1 MKFSASEFEAA
12 EPVFLLEIEW
22 RGIVH
27 RFAKVAIDI
36 ASNDGDLH
44 YVGGLEDFEYKEVT
58 DIVGINIE
66 QDSIS
71 AALIFN
77 DVDFVQEWRKGFV
90 LDGSRAELS
99 IVLFKNGAVQQ
110 TYEERQRLFVGYV
123 SGSVFG
129 DPLEPKGFVAFSIDA
144 KPYDFEGKMLNP
156 QEVISPKTMTD
167 AIIGTDLR
175 VWDDSFGKAYP
186 FVFGYAG
193 EPWIDGNGDTFQPT
207 FCTPAYI
214 IGTAR
219 QASERKYEAADCF
232 LLIAGHRVDA
242 DKVVI
247 RDQNYAYETLIVK
260 EAVDNNGVLFSYVQ
274 TTKSTTLLTTPI
286 LTSSSGQSESEYEY
300 WVQWGGVTALPSKNG
315 GGALNSNGTGV
326 LQLGGDVI
334 LHALRRTNALVDYAA
349 WQAIK
354 PLLDGYKF
362 SGYVND
368 IEVGAWDW
376 VQQNILKF
384 LPVEARAGVDGLR
397 PLVSLMFLQSGYLA
411 SAYHVIEG
419 SDFELASAIEMV
431 TELDDIVNDYGLKF
445 VWEGK
450 NDNAIAA
457 HRVTAVRAIDSIAI
471 DSTSYA
477 WTSQNK
483 YGVHKR
489 VDSSYYIFDRDTAA
503 KVCKDMVRSRAFA
516 FRQFDCVANVKYGYL
531 NVGDVIGLTS
541 DTLYLNDAPVL
552 IVAKAWIGEAW
563 RFTLHIEDNPNTTE
577 HTT

>member
-1 MKFSASEFEAA
+1 MRFSATEFESA

-22 RGIVH
+22 RGVVH

-36 ASNDGDLH
+36 ASQDGDLH
-44 YVGGLEDFEYKEVT
+44 YVGGLEDFEYREVT

-90 LDGSRAELS
+90 LDGARAELS

-110 TYEERQRLFVGYV
+110 AYEDRQRLFVGFV

-144 KPYDFEGKMLNP
+144 RPYDFEGKMLNA

-167 AIIGTDLR
+167 AIIGTNLR

-186 FVFGYAG
+186 FVFGFPG
-193 EPWIDGNGDTFQPT
+193 EPWIDGNAATFAPT
-207 FCTPAYI
+207 FTTPAYI

-219 QASERKYEAADCF
+219 ATVEGEYDAGDAF

-242 DKVVI
+242 STVVI
-247 RDQNYAYETLIVK
+247 RDQNYAYATLTVK
-260 EAVDNNGVLFSYVQ
+260 EAVDNNGALFSYVQ
-274 TTKSTTLLTTPI
+274 VSGQLTTPV
-286 LTSSSGQSESEYEY
+286 LTSPSGQSESNYEY
-300 WVQWGGVTALPSKNG
+300 WVQWGAVTAGPAKAG

-334 LHALRRTNALVDYAA
+334 LHALRRTNALIDFAA

-384 LPVEARAGVDGLR
+384 LPVEARAGVDGIR

-411 SAYHVIEG
+411 GISHIIEG

-431 TELDDIVNDYGLKF
+431 TELDDIVNDYGLQF

-457 HRVTAVRAIDSIAI
+457 HRVTAEREFDTIAI
-471 DSTSYA
+471 DSTAYA

-489 VDSSYYIFDRDTAA
+489 VESSYYIFDRETAA
-503 KVCKDMVRSRAFA
+503 KICKDMVRSKAFA
-516 FRQFDCVANVKYGYL
+516 FRQFDCVTNVKYGYL
-531 NVGDVIGLTS
+531 NVGDVISLTS
-541 DTLYLNDAPVL
+541 ETLYLSEAPVL
-552 IVAKAWIGEAW
+552 IVAKAWLGEAW
-563 RFTLHIEDNPNTTE
+563 RFTLHIEDNPITTE

>member
-1 MKFSASEFEAA
+1 MRFSATEFESA

-22 RGIVH
+22 RGVVH

-36 ASNDGDLH
+36 ASQDGDLH
-44 YVGGLEDFEYKEVT
+44 YVGGLEDFEYREVT

-77 DVDFVQEWRKGFV
+77 DVDFVQEWRRGFV
-90 LDGSRAELS
+90 LDGARAELS

-110 TYEERQRLFVGYV
+110 AYEDRQRLFVGFV

-144 KPYDFEGKMLNP
+144 RPYDFEGKMLNA

-167 AIIGTDLR
+167 AIIGTNLR

-186 FVFGYAG
+186 FVFGFPG
-193 EPWIDGNGDTFQPT
+193 EPWIDGNAKTFAPT
-207 FCTPAYI
+207 FTTPAYI

-219 QASERKYEAADCF
+219 ATVEGEYDAGDAF

-242 DKVVI
+242 STVVI
-247 RDQNYAYETLIVK
+247 RDQNYAYATLTVK
-260 EAVDNNGVLFSYVQ
+260 EAVDNNGALFSYVQ
-274 TTKSTTLLTTPI
+274 VSGQLTTPV
-286 LTSSSGQSESEYEY
+286 LTSPSGQSESNYEY
-300 WVQWGGVTALPSKNG
+300 WVQWGAVTAGPAKAG

-334 LHALRRTNALVDYAA
+334 LHALRRTNALIDFAA

-376 VQQNILKF
+376 IQQNILKF
-384 LPVEARAGVDGLR
+384 LPVEARAGVDGIR

-411 SAYHVIEG
+411 GISHIIEG

-431 TELDDIVNDYGLKF
+431 TELDDIVNDYGLQF

-457 HRVTAVRAIDSIAI
+457 HRVTAEREFNTIAI
-471 DSTSYA
+471 DSTAYA

-489 VDSSYYIFDRDTAA
+489 VESSYYIFDRETAA
-503 KVCKDMVRSRAFA
+503 KICKDMVRSKAFA
-516 FRQFDCVANVKYGYL
+516 FRQFDCVTNVKYGYL
-531 NVGDVIGLTS
+531 NVGDVISLTS
-541 DTLYLNDAPVL
+541 ETLYLSEAPVL
-552 IVAKAWIGEAW
+552 IVAKAWLGEAW
-563 RFTLHIEDNPNTTE
+563 RFTLHIEDNPITTE

>member
-1 MKFSASEFEAA
+1 MRFSATEFEAA

-22 RGIVH
+22 RGVVH

-36 ASNDGDLH
+36 ASQDGDLH
-44 YVGGLEDFEYKEVT
+44 YVGGLEDFEYREVT

-77 DVDFVQEWRKGFV
+77 DVDFVQEWRRGFV
-90 LDGSRAELS
+90 LDGARAELS

-110 TYEERQRLFVGYV
+110 AYEDRQRLFVGFV

-144 KPYDFEGKMLNP
+144 RPYDFEGKMLNA

-167 AIIGTDLR
+167 AIIGTNLR
-175 VWDDSFGKAYP
+175 IWDDSFGKAYP
-186 FVFGYAG
+186 FVFGSPG
-193 EPWIDGNGDTFQPT
+193 EPWIDGNAKTFAPT
-207 FCTPAYI
+207 FTTPAYI

-219 QASERKYEAADCF
+219 ATVEGEYDAGDAF

-242 DKVVI
+242 TTVVI
-247 RDQNYAYETLIVK
+247 RDQNYAYATLAVK

-274 TTKSTTLLTTPI
+274 VSGQLTTPV
-286 LTSSSGQSESEYEY
+286 LTSPSGQSESNYEY
-300 WVQWGGVTALPSKNG
+300 WVQWGAVTAGPAKAG

-334 LHALRRTNALVDYAA
+334 LHALRRTNALIDYAA

-384 LPVEARAGVDGLR
+384 LPVEARAGVDGIR

-411 SAYHVIEG
+411 GISHIIEG

-431 TELDDIVNDYGLKF
+431 TELDDIVNDYGLQF

-457 HRVTAVRAIDSIAI
+457 HRVTAEREFDTIAI
-471 DSTSYA
+471 DSTAYA

-489 VDSSYYIFDRDTAA
+489 VESSYYIFDRETAA
-503 KVCKDMVRSRAFA
+503 KICKDMVRSKAFA
-516 FRQFDCVANVKYGYL
+516 FRQFDCVTNVKYGYL
-531 NVGDVIGLTS
+531 NVGDVISLTS
-541 DTLYLNDAPVL
+541 ETLYLSEAPVL
-552 IVAKAWIGEAW
+552 IVAKAWLGEAW
-563 RFTLHIEDNPNTTE
+563 RFTLHIEDNPITTE

>member
-99 IVLFKNGAVQQ
+99 IVRFKNGAVQQ

-144 KPYDFEGKMLNP
+144 KPYDFEGKMLNHLA
-156 QEVISPKTMTD
+156 VISPKTMFD
-167 AIIGTDLR
+167 VIIGPDMRL
-175 VWDDSFGKAYP
+175 WYDSHGKAYP
-186 FVFGYAG
+186 FVFGFPG
-193 EPWIDGNGDTFQPT
+193 EPYINNNGIPETPT

-214 IGTAR
+214 IGL
-219 QASERKYEAADCF
+219 ASATVEGKYEYGDTF
-232 LLIAGHRVDA
+232 ILIAGHRVDA
-242 DKVVI
+242 TEVYV
-247 RDQNYAYETLIVK
+247 RDQNYAFASLEVF
-260 EAVDNNGVLFSYVQ
+260 EAVDFYGTLFSYV
-274 TTKSTTLLTTPI
+274 KLPAVGSPLKKPI
-286 LTSSSGQSESEYEY
+286 PISAAGQAETEYEY
-300 WVQWGGVTALPSKNG
+300 WVQWGAEPSVGVKYG
-315 GGALNSNGTGV
+315 GGALNTSGGGV
-326 LQLGGDVI
+326 LTSAGDVI
-334 LHALRRTNALVDYAA
+334 LYALSLTNALID
-349 WQAIK
+349 WQAWSSIK

-362 SGYVND
+362 AGYIND
-368 IEVGAWDW
+368 IEVSAWDW
-376 VQQNILKF
+376 LQQNILKF

-419 SDFELASAIEMV
+419 SDFELDSAIEMV

-541 DTLYLNDAPVL
+541 DTLYLIDAPVL
-552 IVAKAWIGEAW
+552 IVAKAWLGEAW

>member
-1 MKFSASEFEAA
+1 MRFSATEFESA

-22 RGIVH
+22 RGVVH

-36 ASNDGDLH
+36 ASQDGDLH
-44 YVGGLEDFEYKEVT
+44 YVGGLEDFEYREVT

-90 LDGSRAELS
+90 LDGARAELS

-110 TYEERQRLFVGYV
+110 AYEDRQRLFVGFV

-144 KPYDFEGKMLNP
+144 RPYDFEGKMLNA

-167 AIIGTDLR
+167 AIIGTNLR

-186 FVFGYAG
+186 FVFGFPG
-193 EPWIDGNGDTFQPT
+193 EPWIDGNAATFAPT
-207 FCTPAYI
+207 FTTPAYI

-219 QASERKYEAADCF
+219 ATVEGEYDAGDAF

-242 DKVVI
+242 STVVI
-247 RDQNYAYETLIVK
+247 RDQNYAYATFTVK
-260 EAVDNNGVLFSYVQ
+260 EAVDNNGALFSYVQ
-274 TTKSTTLLTTPI
+274 VSGQLTTPV
-286 LTSSSGQSESEYEY
+286 LTSPSGQSESNYEY
-300 WVQWGGVTALPSKNG
+300 WVQWGAVTAGPAKAG

-334 LHALRRTNALVDYAA
+334 LHALRRTNALIDFAA

-376 VQQNILKF
+376 IQQNILKF
-384 LPVEARAGVDGLR
+384 LPVEARAGVDGIR

-411 SAYHVIEG
+411 GISHIIEG

-431 TELDDIVNDYGLKF
+431 TELDDIVNDYGLQF

-457 HRVTAVRAIDSIAI
+457 HRVTAEREFDTIAI
-471 DSTSYA
+471 DSTAYA

-489 VDSSYYIFDRDTAA
+489 VESSYYIFDRETAA
-503 KVCKDMVRSRAFA
+503 KICKDMVRSKAFA
-516 FRQFDCVANVKYGYL
+516 FRQFDCVTNVKYGYL
-531 NVGDVIGLTS
+531 NVGDVISLTS
-541 DTLYLNDAPVL
+541 ETLYLSEAPVL
-552 IVAKAWIGEAW
+552 IVAKAWLGEAW
-563 RFTLHIEDNPNTTE
+563 RFTLHIEDNPITTE

>member
-1 MKFSASEFEAA
+1 MRFSATEFEAA

-22 RGIVH
+22 RGVVH

-36 ASNDGDLH
+36 ASQDGDLH
-44 YVGGLEDFEYKEVT
+44 YVGGLEDFEYREVT

-77 DVDFVQEWRKGFV
+77 DVDFVQEWRRGFV
-90 LDGSRAELS
+90 LDGARAELS

-110 TYEERQRLFVGYV
+110 AYEDRQRLFVGFV

-144 KPYDFEGKMLNP
+144 RPYDFEGKMLNA

-167 AIIGTDLR
+167 AIIGTNLR

-186 FVFGYAG
+186 FVFGFPG
-193 EPWIDGNGDTFQPT
+193 EPWIDGNAATFAPT
-207 FCTPAYI
+207 FTTPAYI

-219 QASERKYEAADCF
+219 ATVEGEYDAGDAF

-242 DKVVI
+242 STVVI
-247 RDQNYAYETLIVK
+247 RDQNYAYATLTVK
-260 EAVDNNGVLFSYVQ
+260 EAVDNNGALFSYVQ
-274 TTKSTTLLTTPI
+274 VSGQLTTPV
-286 LTSSSGQSESEYEY
+286 LTSPSGQSESNYEY
-300 WVQWGGVTALPSKNG
+300 WVQWGAVTAGPAKAG

-334 LHALRRTNALVDYAA
+334 LHALRRTNALIDFAA

-376 VQQNILKF
+376 IQQNILKF
-384 LPVEARAGVDGLR
+384 LPVEARAGVDGIR

-411 SAYHVIEG
+411 GISHIIEG

-431 TELDDIVNDYGLKF
+431 TELDDIVNDYGLQF

-457 HRVTAVRAIDSIAI
+457 HRVTAEREFDTIAI
-471 DSTSYA
+471 DSTAYA

-489 VDSSYYIFDRDTAA
+489 VESSYYIFDRETAA
-503 KVCKDMVRSRAFA
+503 KICKDMVRSKAFA
-516 FRQFDCVANVKYGYL
+516 FRQFDCVTNVKYGYL
-531 NVGDVIGLTS
+531 NVGDVISLTS
-541 DTLYLNDAPVL
+541 ETLYLSEAPVL
-552 IVAKAWIGEAW
+552 IVAKAWLGEAW
-563 RFTLHIEDNPNTTE
+563 RFTLHIEDNPITTE

>member
-1 MKFSASEFEAA
+1 MRFSASEFEAA
-12 EPVFLLEIEW
+12 EPVFLLEVEW
-22 RGIVH
+22 RGVVH

-36 ASNDGDLH
+36 ASVDGDLH
-44 YVGGLEDFEYKEVT
+44 FTGGLEDFEFREVT

-90 LDGSRAELS
+90 LDGARAELS

-110 TYEERQRLFVGYV
+110 VYEDRQRLFVGFV

-144 KPYDFEGKMLNP
+144 RPYDFEGKMLNA
-156 QEVISPKTMTD
+156 QEVISPKTITD

-175 VWDDSFGKAYP
+175 VWDDSYGKAYP
-186 FVFGYAG
+186 FVFGFPG
-193 EPWIDGNGDTFQPT
+193 EPWIDGNSKTFAPT
-207 FCTPAYI
+207 FATPAYL

-219 QASERKYEAADCF
+219 ATVEGQYDAGDAF

-242 DKVVI
+242 ATVVI
-247 RDQNYAYETLIVK
+247 RDQNYAFSTFTVK
-260 EAVDNNGVLFSYVQ
+260 EAVDNNGALFSYVQ
-274 TTKSTTLLTTPI
+274 VSGQLTTPV
-286 LTSSSGQSESEYEY
+286 LTSPSGQSESNYEF
-300 WVQWGGVTALPSKNG
+300 WVQWGAVTAGPAKA
-315 GGALNSNGTGV
+315 GGAAINSNGTGV

-334 LHALRRTNALVDYAA
+334 LHALRRTNALIDFAA

-368 IEVGAWDW
+368 IEVSAWDW

-384 LPVEARAGVDGLR
+384 LPIEARAGVDGIR
-397 PLVSLMFLQSGYLA
+397 PLVSLIFLQSGYLEGI
-411 SAYHVIEG
+411 SHIIEG
-419 SDFELASAIEMV
+419 SDFELDSAIEMV
-431 TELDDIVNDYGLKF
+431 TELDDIVNDYGLQF

-457 HRVTAVRAIDSIAI
+457 HRVTAERAFDSIAI
-471 DSTSYA
+471 DSTAYA

-489 VDSSYYIFDRDTAA
+489 RESSYYIFDRDTAA
-503 KVCKDMVRSRAFA
+503 KVCKDMVRSKAFA
-516 FRQFDCVANVKYGYL
+516 FRQFDCVCNVKYGYL
-531 NVGDVIGLTS
+531 NVGDVISLTS
-541 DTLYLNDAPVL
+541 ETLYLNEAPVL

-563 RFTLHIEDNPNTTE
+563 RFTVHIEDNPITTE
-577 HTT
+577 RTT

>member
-1 MKFSASEFEAA
+1 MRFSATEFEAA
-12 EPVFLLEIEW
+12 EPIFLLEVEW
-22 RGIVH
+22 RGVVH

-36 ASNDGDLH
+36 ASVDGDLH
-44 YVGGLEDFEYKEVT
+44 FTGGLEDFEYREVT

-77 DVDFVQEWRKGFV
+77 DVDFVQEWRRGFV
-90 LDGSRAELS
+90 LDGARAELS

-110 TYEERQRLFVGYV
+110 AYEDRQRLFVGFV

-144 KPYDFEGKMLNP
+144 RPYDFEGKMLNA

-167 AIIGTDLR
+167 AIIGTNLR

-186 FVFGYAG
+186 FVFGFPG
-193 EPWIDGNGDTFQPT
+193 EPWIDGNAKTFAPT
-207 FCTPAYI
+207 FTTPAYI

-219 QASERKYEAADCF
+219 ATVEGEYDAGDAF

-242 DKVVI
+242 STVVI
-247 RDQNYAYETLIVK
+247 RDQNYAYATLTVK
-260 EAVDNNGVLFSYVQ
+260 EAVDNNGALFSYVQ
-274 TTKSTTLLTTPI
+274 VSGQLTTPV
-286 LTSSSGQSESEYEY
+286 LTSPSGQSESNYEY
-300 WVQWGGVTALPSKNG
+300 WVQWGAVTAGPAKAG

-334 LHALRRTNALVDYAA
+334 LHALRRTNALIDFAA

-384 LPVEARAGVDGLR
+384 LPVEARAGVDGIR

-411 SAYHVIEG
+411 GISHIIEG

-431 TELDDIVNDYGLKF
+431 TELDDIVNDYGLQF

-457 HRVTAVRAIDSIAI
+457 HRVTAEREFDTIAI
-471 DSTSYA
+471 DSTAYA

-489 VDSSYYIFDRDTAA
+489 VESSYYIFDRETAA
-503 KVCKDMVRSRAFA
+503 KICKDMVRSKAFA
-516 FRQFDCVANVKYGYL
+516 FRQFDCVCNVKYGYL
-531 NVGDVIGLTS
+531 NVGDVISLTS
-541 DTLYLNDAPVL
+541 ETLYLSEAPVL
-552 IVAKAWIGEAW
+552 IVAKAWLGEAW
-563 RFTLHIEDNPNTTE
+563 RFTLHIEDNPITTE